1 MLIIRKEIGE
11 VFMLIMFRVKNF
23 ASFKDEVILD
33 MRAISYKDMK
43 NHVLESGKNKV
54 VKTLALYGKN
64 ASGKSNLISA
74 LYYFESFVYNQF
86 FDAGN
91 RDDEIDWG
99 DRMPNVKRST
109 FKLGEVADNDSEFE
123 IIFNYNS
130 KTYQYGFSI
139 EDIVEEKKYIIKE
152 EWLIVDDKIV
162 FDRQNDTVSFGKKY
176 ENELKNI
183 DKYRKD
189 RLYIGILD
197 YFAEGE
203 VKFIVDEFKMYL
215 KHKFNVHFELIL
227 EGSVKGVVSGV
238 SFSNRIVEDEE
249 YRKTIEKFIKVADVG
264 IVGLCVEE
272 NKDEETKDIRPYEV
286 KTIHNVYSDNG
297 EVLRQEKFE
306 LNMESSGTNRYFS
319 FIQYILNIIE
329 EGGVFIVDELSARL
343 HPILTKFIVDL
354 FQGKKN
360 NDAQLIFTTHDI
372 SLMNRNQFRRDEIA
386 FVEKNKKG
394 ESSIYTLADIKARSD
409 ASFSKDYMAG
419 KYGAIPVLSGDDVY
433 SELVGEWLCQ
443 D

>member
-1 MLIIRKEIGE
+1 
-11 VFMLIMFRVKNF
+11 MLIMFRVKNF
-23 ASFKDEVILD
+23 ASFKDEIILD

-43 NHVLESGKNKV
+43 NHTVQTGKNKV
-54 VKTLALYGKN
+54 VKTLAVYGKN

-91 RDDEIDWG
+91 RDDEVDLG
-99 DRMPNVKRST
+99 DRMPNVKRSS
-109 FKLGEVADNDSEFE
+109 FKLGEEVNNDSEFE
-123 IIFNYNS
+123 IIFSQNGR
-130 KTYQYGFSI
+130 TYQYGFVI
-139 EDIVEEKKYIIKE
+139 HDIPDEKKYRIKE
-152 EWLIVDDKIV
+152 EWLLVDDKMV
-162 FDRQNDTVSFGKKY
+162 FDRQQDTISFGKKF

-183 DKYRKD
+183 DKQRQD

-203 VKFIVDEFKMYL
+203 VKKIVDEFKAYL

-227 EGSVKGVVSGV
+227 EGSVKGLVSGV
-238 SFSNRIVEDEE
+238 SFSKRIVEDEQ
-249 YRKTIEKFIKVADVG
+249 YRKTIEKFIRVADVG
-264 IVGLCVEE
+264 IVGLSIEE
-272 NKDEETKDIRPYEV
+272 NLDEKTKERHPYEV
-286 KTIHNVYSDNG
+286 KTIHNVYNDNG
-297 EVLRQEKFE
+297 EIVRQEKFE

-329 EGGVFIVDELSARL
+329 DGGVFIVDEMSARL

-354 FQGKKN
+354 FQGKRNKE
-360 NDAQLIFTTHDI
+360 AQLIFTTHDV

-386 FVEKNKKG
+386 FVEKNEKG
-394 ESSIYTLADIKARSD
+394 ESILYTLADIKARAD
-409 ASFSKDYMAG
+409 ASFAKDYMAG
-419 KYGAIPVLSGDDVY
+419 KYGAIPVLSDDDIYV
-433 SELVGEWLCQ
+433 EMKGEWLCQ

>member
-1 MLIIRKEIGE
+1 
-11 VFMLIMFRVKNF
+11 MLIMFRVKNF

-43 NHVLESGKNKV
+43 NHVLETGKNKV

-91 RDDEIDWG
+91 RDDEVDLG

-109 FKLGEVADNDSEFE
+109 FKLGEEVNDDSEFE
-123 IIFNYNS
+123 ILFSHND
-130 KTYQYGFSI
+130 KTYQYGFVI
-139 EDIVEEKKYIIKE
+139 HDISDEKKYIIKE
-152 EWLIVDDKIV
+152 EWLLVDDKMV
-162 FDRQNDTVSFGKKY
+162 FDRQQDSTSFGKKY

-183 DKYRKD
+183 DKQRQD
-189 RLYIGILD
+189 RLYIGVLD

-203 VKFIVDEFKMYL
+203 VKKIVDGFKAYL

-227 EGSVKGVVSGV
+227 EGSVKGLVSGV
-238 SFSNRIVEDEE
+238 SFSKRIVEDEE
-249 YRKTIEKFIKVADVG
+249 YRKIIEKFIRVADVG
-264 IVGLCVEE
+264 IVGLSIEE
-272 NKDEETKDIRPYEV
+272 NMDEKTKERNPYKV
-286 KTIHNVYSDNG
+286 KTIHNVYNDKD
-297 EVLRQEKFE
+297 EIIREEKFE

-319 FIQYILNIIE
+319 FIQYVLDIIE
-329 EGGVFIVDELSARL
+329 DGGVFIVDELSARL

-354 FQGKKN
+354 FQGKRNKE
-360 NDAQLIFTTHDI
+360 AQLIFTTHDV

-394 ESSIYTLADIKARSD
+394 ESTLYTLADIKARSD
-409 ASFSKDYMAG
+409 ASFAKDYMAG
-419 KYGAIPVLSGDDVY
+419 KYGAIPVLSDDDIY
-433 SELVGEWLCQ
+433 AETVGEWLCQ

>member
-1 MLIIRKEIGE
+1 
-11 VFMLIMFRVKNF
+11 MLIMFRVKNF
-23 ASFKDEVILD
+23 ASFKDEIILD

-43 NHVLESGKNKV
+43 NHVIESGKNKA

-91 RDDEIDWG
+91 RDDEIDLG

-109 FKLGEVADNDSEFE
+109 FKLGELTDNDSEFE
-123 IIFNYNS
+123 IIFIHNN
-130 KTYQYGFSI
+130 KMYQYGFSI
-139 EDIVEEKKYIIKE
+139 EDILEEKKYVIKE
-152 EWLIVDDKIV
+152 EWLVVDDKMV
-162 FDRQNDTVSFGKKY
+162 FDRQTDTISFGKKY
-176 ENELKNI
+176 EDELKSI
-183 DKYRKD
+183 DKYRKE

-203 VKFIVDEFKMYL
+203 VKTIVDEFKAYL

-227 EGSVKGVVSGV
+227 EGSVKGIVSGV
-238 SFSNRIVEDEE
+238 SFSKRIVEDEE
-249 YRKTIEKFIKVADVG
+249 YRKTIEKFIRVADVG
-264 IVGLCVEE
+264 IVGLSIEE
-272 NKDEETKDIRPYEV
+272 NKDEETKDRHPYEV
-286 KTIHNVYSDNG
+286 KTVHNVYNDNG
-297 EVLRQEKFE
+297 DVLRQEKFE

-329 EGGVFIVDELSARL
+329 DGGVFIVDELSARL

-360 NDAQLIFTTHDI
+360 NNAQLIFTTHDI
-372 SLMNRNQFRRDEIA
+372 SLMNRKQFRRDEIA
-386 FVEKNKKG
+386 FVEKNPKG
-394 ESSIYTLADIKARSD
+394 ESSLYTLADIKARSD

-419 KYGAIPVLSGDDVY
+419 KYGAIPVLSDDDIY
-433 SELVGEWLCQ
+433 SELVGEWLCR

>member
-1 MLIIRKEIGE
+1 
-11 VFMLIMFRVKNF
+11 MLIMFRVKNF
-23 ASFKDEVILD
+23 ASFKDEVVLD

-43 NHVLESGKNKV
+43 NHVLETGKNRV

-86 FDAGN
+86 FDECN
-91 RDDEIDWG
+91 RDDEIYLG

-109 FKLGEVADNDSEFE
+109 FKLGEDVNNDSEFE
-123 IIFNYNS
+123 ILFIQNN
-130 KTYQYGFSI
+130 KTYQYGFVI
-139 EDIVEEKKYIIKE
+139 HDMLEEKKYSIKE
-152 EWLIVDDKIV
+152 EWLLVDDKMV
-162 FDRQNDTVSFGKKY
+162 FDRQQDSISFGKKY

-183 DKYRKD
+183 DKQRQD
-189 RLYIGILD
+189 RLYIGVLD

-203 VKFIVDEFKMYL
+203 VKKVVDEFKAYL
-215 KHKFNVHFELIL
+215 KHKFNVHFELIF
-227 EGSVKGVVSGV
+227 EGSVKGLVSGV
-238 SFSNRIVEDEE
+238 SFSKRIVEDEE
-249 YRKTIEKFIKVADVG
+249 YRKTIEKFIRVADVG
-264 IVGLCVEE
+264 IVGLSIEE
-272 NKDEETKDIRPYEV
+272 NKDEKTRERHPYEV
-286 KTIHNVYSDNG
+286 KTIHNVYNDEG
-297 EVLRQEKFE
+297 EVIRQEKFE

-329 EGGVFIVDELSARL
+329 EGGVFIVDEMSARL

-360 NDAQLIFTTHDI
+360 REAQLIFTTHDI
-372 SLMNRNQFRRDEIA
+372 SLMNRKQFRRDEIA

-394 ESSIYTLADIKARSD
+394 ESTLYTLADIKARSD
-409 ASFSKDYMAG
+409 ASFAKDYMAG
-419 KYGAIPVLSGDDVY
+419 KYGAIPVLSEEDDIY
-433 SELVGEWLCQ
+433 AETVGEWLCR